1 MPSRTGGL
9 LLHHGRGDGQRSTEA
24 QAACVRAAPPGIAL
38 HGGRLYS
45 ERDVNDVLASVHEDV
60 AFWRRELGDY
70 GYLTRERGI
79 HRLAEMALK
88 RPSWMA
94 QEIPAWESLWLPRY
108 LRGEITE

>member
-1 MPSRTGGL
+1 M
-9 LLHHGRGDGQRSTEA
+9 
-24 QAACVRAAPPGIAL
+24 
-38 HGGRLYS
+38 YS
-45 ERDVNDVLASVHEDV
+45 ELDVNDVLASVHEDV

-79 HRLAEMALK
+79 YRLAETTPK

-94 QEIPAWESLWLPRY
+94 QEIPASESLWLPRY